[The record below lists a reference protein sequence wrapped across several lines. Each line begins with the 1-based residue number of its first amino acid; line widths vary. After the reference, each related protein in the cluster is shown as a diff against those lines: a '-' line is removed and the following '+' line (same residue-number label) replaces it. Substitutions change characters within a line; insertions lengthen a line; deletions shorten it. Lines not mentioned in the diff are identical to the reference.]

1 MLKKLI
7 EDLKADLKMGEV
19 ENTSLFLD
27 TVLEVNKDL
36 NELSK
41 KYYQNLVDQLTSEIA
56 TYTSEE
62 YGNDYD
68 EEREELGDI
77 RINTV
82 IPVAYTT
89 LGDNEELEIQV
100 TFYFDELRMESVV
113 TGQKVDKVENIHF
126 DSILEA
132 IEAFKRWEF
141 EDFIRLIKL
150 DKEELVN
157 TEKLLKI
164 VEHNKKL
171 LESVNYDVNQG
182 MSNGLEIYLFHDTK
196 TGQEIYD
203 LFKDATMKFNVNPFD
218 EYDEEDLEEFIE
230 MVEEETV

>member
-1 MLKKLI
+1 MFKKII
-7 EDLKADLKMGEV
+7 EDLKTELKMGEV

-27 TVLEVNKDL
+27 TALEVNKDS

-41 KYYQNLVDQLTSEIA
+41 KYYQNLIEQLTNEIA

-62 YGNDYD
+62 YGNDYH
-68 EEREELGDI
+68 EERKELGDI
-77 RINTV
+77 RINDI

-100 TFYFDELRMESVV
+100 TFYVNDLLMESVV
-113 TGQKVDKVENIHF
+113 TGQIVDEIENIHF
-126 DSILEA
+126 DSIIEA
-132 IEAFKRWEF
+132 IEAFKTWEF
-141 EDFIRLIKL
+141 EDFVRLIEL
-150 DKEELVN
+150 DQEKLVN

-203 LFKDATMKFNVNPFD
+203 LFKDATMRFKVNPFD
-218 EYDEEDLEEFIE
+218 KYDEEDLEEFIE